1 MEVATEESKVE
12 HGGIKRFI
20 ILFVKKKKKLL
31 DSDIK
36 TAEHVCMNDV
46 WPIAHLCAAKQLE
59 SRSSLESYKVSV

>member
-1 MEVATEESKVE
+1 
-12 HGGIKRFI
+12 
-20 ILFVKKKKKLL
+20 VKKKKKLL